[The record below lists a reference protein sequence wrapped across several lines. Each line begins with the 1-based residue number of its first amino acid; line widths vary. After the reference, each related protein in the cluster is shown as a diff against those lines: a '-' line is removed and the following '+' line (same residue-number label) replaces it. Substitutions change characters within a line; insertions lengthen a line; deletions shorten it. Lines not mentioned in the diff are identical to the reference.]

1 MPKKNSKNDVLV
13 QNADFNFCSSKAP
26 NKAYNK
32 ANVHSMLYKFD
43 NKDIFTS
50 EIRML
55 EKFHT
60 KNQQCQRSVLAW
72 DVGYSL
78 SILETALLNVN
89 HCGWFNDNIS
99 KANSQLHNP

>member
-1 MPKKNSKNDVLV
+1 
-13 QNADFNFCSSKAP
+13 
-26 NKAYNK
+26 
-32 ANVHSMLYKFD
+32 
-43 NKDIFTS
+43 
-50 EIRML
+50 ML

-89 HCGWFNDNIS
+89 HCGWLNDNIS
-99 KANSQLHNP
+99 KANSQLHDP